1 MIERKTITTREA
13 WLDWRRQ
20 DVTASNVGALFNCHP
35 YVTPLRLYAE
45 KSGTEFL
52 VEDNLA
58 MRRGRWLEPAV
69 AKAVEEMRPEWK
81 LEAATEYLRDPDL
94 KIGATPDFYIKG
106 DPRGLGVLQAKS
118 VAPSVYAREWNDGK
132 EVPLWIILQAVQ
144 EAMLAEA
151 DFVVIAAL
159 LVDAH
164 NMEVAIHD
172 IGPRNLM
179 AEEKIKSAVKEF
191 WRCVDAGIEPDP
203 DYARDA
209 DTVKA
214 LWRAERDPAA
224 EVDLSGNNRIPELLA
239 ERSILK
245 SDIGA
250 MNARLEE
257 IDTEIKFEMKDAAIA
272 TGIEGWR
279 VTYKTSQ
286 VKEYTVK
293 AREQRVLRV
302 MDHREKTNAKI

>member
-1 MIERKTITTREA
+1 MIERKTITTREEWLA
-13 WLDWRRQ
+13 WRKE
-20 DVTASNVGALFNCHP
+20 DVTASQVGALFNCHA

-45 KSGTEFL
+45 KCGTEFI

-69 AKAVEEMRPEWK
+69 AKAVEEVRPDWK
-81 LEAATEYLRDPDL
+81 LEQATEYLRDPDL
-94 KIGATPDFYIKG
+94 RMGATPDFYIHG

-144 EAMLAEA
+144 EGMLAGA
-151 DFVVIAAL
+151 DFVVVAAL

-164 NMEVAIHD
+164 NMDVAIHD
-172 IGPRNLM
+172 LGARNPL
-179 AEEKIKSAVKEF
+179 AEAKIKDAIKKF
-191 WRCVDAGIEPDP
+191 WDDVERGIEPEP
-203 DYARDA
+203 DYAKDA
-209 DTVKA
+209 NVVKA
-214 LWRAERDPAA
+214 MWRAERAKDA
-224 EVDLSGNNRIPELLA
+224 EVDLSGNNRIPELLNMR
-239 ERSILK
+239 EILK
-245 SDIGA
+245 REIKDA
-250 MNARLEE
+250 EAQVDA

-279 VTYKTSQ
+279 VTYKTSF

-302 MDHREKTNAKI
+302 TDQRDKD